1 MTDILTVR
9 QSMRA
14 SKAKLDAQQA
24 ILANLEDELDGGDL
38 PPGSQSRLRQQII
51 AQNAVIRAAQ
61 KNFDAWT
68 ATYQAAVLAD
78 PIHAADPGLPLV
90 LLPVRIETAY
100 LQSVDGDGMDLV
112 VRVYPDDI
120 HVDTHEP
127 ELTANEL
134 AAGTAYWQA
143 VWGAG
148 PNQARLDAAWAAT
161 LAQLKPARAA
171 WAIRALMPE
180 MPRPETET
188 PIDQP
193 QPVPLLAAVGSRP
206 GTFNRPAQTALLPD
220 YWRVIGLKADNTEL
234 FYAEGSPIPATLDL
248 SFGPPSMGAPDS
260 DLPFHE
266 GSRWLVDLDAAI
278 AAGMAIRIPLAGT
291 AVAEPDY
298 SIAQLFVLGAN
309 AAALPADAASR
320 LESALV
326 AHQYTNGLGFLP
338 PGTPTN
344 NTAQTRSAWQSAP
357 QVPSPDDLDSTSTSY
372 QPGSLQNAAVAA
384 RALGIDGS
392 EALSAA
398 PNGLT
403 DQQSD
408 ISAVQQFLWPAT
420 AGKALSWFYTTWV
433 ATNWVITP
441 TGGVQYT
448 DGNWVSSIDVELAQ
462 SLQAHAAGWV
472 RSRGSLPVMRVG
484 NQPYGLLPALSLDG
498 WVVPG
503 DDPTATLLTWLR
515 TLRSYWSASVGNCP
529 HVLPVADPNADS
541 TIVNIL
547 SRLPVS
553 VDILVR
559 PETDPV
565 YDGVPVSSKPGSDPS
580 DLLPWAQIPGQDTFS
595 EMFLA
600 VPDSGT
606 PSRIPVDVVNNATA
620 DQALLLSFQQILH
633 SAISVLQQ
641 TVTKDVFGS
650 QWWAFLGT
658 YVPPPADLFISLV
671 LDSFVDPLV
680 QNAYLPGGL
689 EKADRAANLVF
700 FALNFDPSVP
710 AHLAEAQQM
719 LPGAQSFVAQF
730 DALCAVAPD
739 TYEAAI
745 RETLDVFSHRLDA
758 WITSLA
764 ARRLDE
770 MRTSNPS
777 GLVLGAYGWV
787 ENLSIQSGN
796 DQIYIHAPSM
806 NHAATAAVLR
816 AGYDSH
822 GASGPLSVNLVSSRV
837 RKADWLAA
845 GIRSGQTLAALLG
858 YRFERGLHEANLDG
872 LIAGLRTAHPL
883 PLPAGPD
890 ADANGQSALEAIA
903 ARNVVDGRYLSENKA
918 SVLQELGLDQN
929 PDSPTAITVSGLLDD
944 LADVVDAFGDLL
956 LAESVHH
963 LVAGNPLRAGMT
975 ADTAG
980 RGDPVPDRFD
990 VTLTPRTSRPLTW
1003 QLGALLPADY
1013 TSSATGWQTTTR
1025 PRAAAEPHVDAWVA
1039 GMLGNASSWR
1049 VACTLTTAA
1058 GDSASTITLDALN
1071 LCALDVIAESSGSPC
1086 QLELRIAE
1094 AVSGGMPAGT
1104 SVTVSCAPNPDGTT
1118 GFGELLS
1125 LAGRIR
1131 TVLGKA
1137 TPLGPQQLQGADTSP
1152 VQGINVAE
1160 LDARAHELGL
1170 SFGNAVQSLQNAAQ
1184 GLDSAA
1190 GADDATVL
1198 AAVQVLR
1205 SALVGLADHGVPAAW
1220 PTGGADTGA
1229 SSVSAL
1235 SAQAA
1240 SLLAA
1245 AQALAAQACPVSP
1258 GADAGPTDVAQWI
1271 PAVTEYMHGVV
1282 GTGIPIVPVYSL
1294 AADSSYAAAF
1304 AAGAA
1309 PVGADAAAVMVWLRR
1324 IARIRENSAAL
1335 HDLLLAAESLQASPA
1350 SVTVAQLPT
1359 VPGADWAG
1367 LPFIGKA
1374 PPTARLGLV
1383 FSTPAPIDP
1392 AASFCGFVCDAWT
1405 EQLPGVTS
1413 VASSDTGYEASEV
1426 TGMAFKADTPSAAAP
1441 QTVLLALAPDPAQ
1454 GWSIDVLLDTVRETL
1469 DLAKI
1474 RPVDPGDLV
1483 RFFRVLPAIHSSSNV
1498 DQMLSAANNAA
1509 AAGGPK

>member
-1 MTDILTVR
+1 MTDILSVR

-14 SKAKLDAQQA
+14 SKANLDAQQA
-24 ILANLEDELDGGDL
+24 TLAKLEDELGGNEL
-38 PPGSQSRLRQQII
+38 PPSAQARLRQQIA
-51 AQNAVIRAAQ
+51 AQNAVVRAAQ

-78 PIHAADPGLPLV
+78 PIHAADAGLPLV

-100 LQSVDGDGMDLV
+100 LQTAAGMDLV

-127 ELTANEL
+127 ELTAGEL
-134 AAGTAYWQA
+134 VAGTAYWQA

-148 PNQARLDAAWAAT
+148 PNEARLNAAWSST
-161 LAQLKPARAA
+161 LAQLKPERAA
-171 WAIRALMPE
+171 WAIRALTPAVA
-180 MPRPETET
+180 RPVIET
-188 PIDQP
+188 PVDQP
-193 QPVPLLAAVGSRP
+193 QPQPPLAAAGSRP
-206 GTFNRPAQTALLPD
+206 GTFNRPARTALLPD

-248 SFGPPSMGAPDS
+248 SFGPPSLGAPDS

-278 AAGMAIRIPLAGT
+278 AAGMAIRIPLTGT
-291 AVAEPDY
+291 AVAAPDY
-298 SIAQLFVLGAN
+298 SIPQLFVLGAN
-309 AAALPADAASR
+309 AAVLSADAAAH
-320 LESALV
+320 LESALI

-357 QVPSPDDLDSTSTSY
+357 QVPSPDDLEATRAGY
-372 QPGSLQNAAVAA
+372 QPSSQQNAAAA
-384 RALGIDGS
+384 ATALGIDGS
-392 EALSAA
+392 QALCAA

-408 ISAVQQFLWPAT
+408 IAAVQQFLWPAL
-420 AGKALSWFYTTWV
+420 AGKALLWFYTTW
-433 ATNWVITP
+433 TIP
-441 TGGVQYT
+441 QGEFELSDGGWSAFVNT
-448 DGNWVSSIDVELAQ
+448 TLAQ

-498 WVVPG
+498 WVVPA
-503 DDPTATLLTWLR
+503 DDPTTTLLTWLR

-529 HVLPVADPNADS
+529 RVLPTSDPNADG
-541 TIVNIL
+541 TVVNIL
-547 SRLPVS
+547 NRLPVS

-580 DLLPWAQIPGQDTFS
+580 DLLPYARIPGQDTFS

-600 VPDSGT
+600 VPSSGT
-606 PSRIPVDVVNNATA
+606 PPRIPVDVVHDKAA
-620 DQALLLSFQQILH
+620 DQALLLTYQRMFHDVL
-633 SAISVLQQ
+633 SVLQQ
-641 TVTKDVFGS
+641 NMTKDEFTATWGDMGGINFPV
-650 QWWAFLGT
+650 
-658 YVPPPADLFISLV
+658 ADLFLSLV
-671 LDSFVDPLV
+671 QDSFVDPLE
-680 QNAYLPGGL
+680 QNANL
-689 EKADRAANLVF
+689 ADSMVS
-700 FALNFDPSVP
+700 FAMFFDPRDPVQ
-710 AHLAEAQQM
+710 LARAQQM
-719 LPGAQSFVAQF
+719 LPAAQALVTQF
-730 DALCAVAPD
+730 DALCVVNPD
-739 TYEAAI
+739 SYEAAI

-758 WITSLA
+758 WIASLA

-770 MRTSNPS
+770 MRAARPS
-777 GLVLGAYGWV
+777 GLVLGAFGWV
-787 ENLSIQSGN
+787 ENLSLQSGS

-822 GASGPLSVNLVSSRV
+822 GASGPLAVNLVSSRV

-845 GIRSGQTLAALLG
+845 GVRSGQTLGALLG

-872 LIAGLRTAHPL
+872 LIAGLRTQHPL

-929 PDSPTAITVSGLLDD
+929 PASQTAVTVSALLDD
-944 LADVVDAFGDLL
+944 LADVVDALGDLL

-963 LVAGNPLRAGMT
+963 LVSGNPLRAGLA

-1003 QLGALLPADY
+1003 QLGALLPAVY
-1013 TSSATGWQTTTR
+1013 VSSATGWQTTTR

-1039 GMLGNASSWR
+1039 GMLGNAGSWHI
-1049 VACTLTTAA
+1049 ACTVSTAA
-1058 GDSASTITLDALN
+1058 GDSASAITLDTLN
-1071 LCALDVIAESSGSPC
+1071 LCALDVITEASGSPC

-1094 AVSGGMPAGT
+1094 SVSGGLPEGT
-1104 SVTVSCAPNPDGTT
+1104 SVSVSRAPNPDGTP

-1137 TPLGPQQLQGADTSP
+1137 TALGPQQLQGAGTSS
-1152 VQGINVAE
+1152 VVGLNVAE
-1160 LDARAHELGL
+1160 LDARAQDLGL
-1170 SFGNAVQSLQNAAQ
+1170 SLSNAVQTLQNAVQ
-1184 GLDSAA
+1184 GLDAAA
-1190 GADDATVL
+1190 GADDATLL
-1198 AAVQVLR
+1198 AALKALR
-1205 SALVGLADHGVPAAW
+1205 SALIALADHGVPAAW
-1220 PTGGADTGA
+1220 PMGGAD
-1229 SSVSAL
+1229 SSATNVSAL
-1235 SAQAA
+1235 SAQGA

-1245 AQALAAQACPVSP
+1245 TQALAGQVCPVAP
-1258 GADAGPTDVAQWI
+1258 GADAASTDVTQWLA
-1271 PAVTEYMHGVV
+1271 AVTEYMRGIV
-1282 GTGIPIVPVYSL
+1282 GTGIPIIAVYSL
-1294 AADSSYAAAF
+1294 TADSQYAAAF

-1309 PVGADAAAVMVWLRR
+1309 PSGADPTAVMVWLRR
-1324 IARIRENSAAL
+1324 IARIRTNSAAL

-1350 SVTVAQLPT
+1350 SVKVAQLPA
-1359 VPGADWAG
+1359 VPGAAWAG

-1374 PPTARLGLV
+1374 PPTARLALV

-1392 AASFCGFVCDAWT
+1392 AASFCGFVCDSWT

-1413 VASSDTGYEASEV
+1413 VAGSATGYEAAEI

-1441 QTVLLALAPDPAQ
+1441 QAVLLAVAPDPAQ

-1474 RPVDPGDLV
+1474 RPVDTGDLV

-1498 DQMLSAANNAA
+1498 DQLLAAANSAPA
-1509 AAGGPK
+1509 TGGHN